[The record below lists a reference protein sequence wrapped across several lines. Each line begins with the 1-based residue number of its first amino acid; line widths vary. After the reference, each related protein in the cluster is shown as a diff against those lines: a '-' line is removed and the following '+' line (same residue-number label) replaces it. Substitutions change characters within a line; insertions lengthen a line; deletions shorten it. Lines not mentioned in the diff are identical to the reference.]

1 MSFRVSSHAKDTLE
15 VLKHSVEKNSEL
27 LQRVVQMVEPIGSR
41 LELIDRI
48 AQQTQLLE
56 QLGPRLEL
64 IDRIAQQTQLLEQ
77 LGPRLELIDD
87 LHNRLKD
94 VIDLSSAS
102 KAVLEGLRDIQSV
115 FDVASGVV
123 ANYMDQNH
131 LVSESVRID
140 VEAIQALVTSLQ
152 VQLNQ
157 MQSRFQNAAS

>member
-27 LQRVVQMVEPIGSR
+27 LQRVVQMVEPIGS
-41 LELIDRI
+41 
-48 AQQTQLLE
+48 
-56 QLGPRLEL
+56 RLEL